1 MYDPKDH
8 LKRLVET
15 HAPSGYEAPV
25 AALLREEWAGL
36 VDEFDSDGLGS
47 LIGIKRGTRASE
59 NRRKIMLAAHMD
71 EIGLMVRQIEDGFI
85 YVHRVSGIDPR
96 VMLAQPVL
104 VHGERALPGVVAT
117 MPPHMLTAAER
128 QQFKPIDE
136 LVVDVGLPAE
146 EVERLVRIGDLVTV
160 EGPMIDLKG
169 RQVASKAM
177 DDRCCVAVMTTC
189 LERLRKM
196 NHSWDVMAVA
206 TVQEEVGL
214 RGAATAAN
222 HIEPDCAIALD
233 VGFAEQPGLSTAPSS
248 GHPITINGSFPFV
261 NIVTEALDALRD
273 RAPQWYAYVTTNLY
287 QVNEGSSSSHGNGQA
302 GVCGLRSY
310 STVPYGV
317 HEWNVYSYVSSLV
330 HYACHSAY
338 DYAGLPYNGYTK
350 VNEEADCVSKDN
362 AAVDLVAAHHPPGTF
377 GTVVGL
383 SHCDGDLTNSPHC
396 RWARA
401 NCEWGPNM
409 TLLACP
415 AAGLVTVTSE

>member
-25 AALLREEWAGL
+25 AELLREVWAEL

-71 EIGLMVRQIEDGFI
+71 EIGLMVRQIDDGFI
-85 YVHRVSGIDPR
+85 YVHRISGIDPR

-104 VHGERALPGVVAT
+104 VHGKRALPGVVAT

-128 QQFKPIDE
+128 KQFKPIDE

-146 EVERLVRIGDLVTV
+146 EVERLVSIGDLITV

-169 RQVASKAM
+169 RQVAAKAM
-177 DDRCCVAVMTTC
+177 DDRCCVAVMTAC
-189 LERLRKM
+189 LELLWKM

-214 RGAATAAN
+214 RGATTAAN

-233 VGFAEQPGLSTAPSS
+233 VGFAEQPGLSTAMKLGGGPLM
-248 GHPITINGSFPFV
+248 GIGANFHPKMVRRLGEI
-261 NIVTEALDALRD
+261 A
-273 RAPQWYAYVTTNLY
+273 AYY
-287 QVNEGSSSSHGNGQA
+287 DIKWQA
-302 GVCGLRSY
+302 DII
-310 STVPYGV
+310 P
-317 HEWNVYSYVSSLV
+317 
-330 HYACHSAY
+330 
-338 DYAGLPYNGYTK
+338 
-350 VNEEADCVSKDN
+350 
-362 AAVDLVAAHHPPGTF
+362 
-377 GTVVGL
+377 
-383 SHCDGDLTNSPHC
+383 
-396 RWARA
+396 ARA
-401 NCEWGPNM
+401 GYDSWAIQVTRGGVPTALLGIPLRNM
-409 TLLACP
+409 HSPVETLDLKDIERCARLLAHFISELDESFVEYLSLMP
-415 AAGLVTVTSE
+415 AECE